1 MKRQKAVLLAE
12 GQTPGR
18 ADEDTNL
25 VRLTGVL
32 RANSRTS
39 RSVRIRQPVRPSG
52 SNTTIIEADKLRRQP
67 FRERRRVLLVATD
80 PGKARPTG
88 LHRRH
93 RRVIQGGL
101 ARTGPWG
108 SRSAA
113 RYRSGHRAASRVR
126 PRLLSRNSSRGP
138 SISHHDKNNS
148 FFTTT
153 NRSGSL
159 NIIHHVRP
167 LGRSG
172 WYNY

>member
-1 MKRQKAVLLAE
+1 MPLPTR
-12 GQTPGR
+12 R
-18 ADEDTNL
+18 
-25 VRLTGVL
+25 
-32 RANSRTS
+32 
-39 RSVRIRQPVRPSG
+39 
-52 SNTTIIEADKLRRQP
+52 TTITEAGKLRRQP

-93 RRVIQGGL
+93 RREVHGGL
-101 ARTGPWG
+101 ARTGPRG

-126 PRLLSRNSSRGP
+126 PRLLSRNSCRGP

-159 NIIHHVRP
+159 NIIQHVRP

-172 WYNY
+172 WYNYYGCSRSRTWLNSFRTDLLGFGLGRR